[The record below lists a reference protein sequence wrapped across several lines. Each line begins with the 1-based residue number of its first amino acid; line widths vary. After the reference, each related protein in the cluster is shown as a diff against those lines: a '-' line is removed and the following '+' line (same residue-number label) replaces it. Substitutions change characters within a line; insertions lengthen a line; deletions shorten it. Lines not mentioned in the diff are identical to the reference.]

1 MWGGGGGGGEVI
13 APLAFRENDNNEYI
27 TVIRMPLIKMILSM
41 VMMMKTMVMMI
52 MTSPDQ

>member
-1 MWGGGGGGGEVI
+1 MI
-13 APLAFRENDNNEYI
+13 APLAFRENNNNDYI

-41 VMMMKTMVMMI
+41 EMMMKMMVMMI